1 MGNFVDAV
9 LQEFEA
15 KKLPTDKFND
25 NAFRAIKE
33 IIILGNTWN
42 LSEDSTFGELY
53 FDEKKKGRGVEMFE
67 FRGGKC
73 AWTLPKIVVKQK
85 GKGKVDK
92 KHARLSAL
100 LDEIQER
107 VFVEMYGDLS

>member
-1 MGNFVDAV
+1 MDAV
-9 LQEFEA
+9 LDEFKA

-33 IIILGNTWN
+33 IIMLGNTWN
-42 LSEDSTFGELY
+42 LSEDSTVGEIY
-53 FDEKKKGRGVEMFE
+53 FDEKKKGRGVETFE
-67 FRGGKC
+67 FTGKKC
-73 AWTLPKIVVKQK
+73 MWTLPKIVVKER
-85 GKGKVDK
+85 GKGKVDR

-107 VFVEMYGDLS
+107 VFVEMYGDLA